1 MYNEQIEQLISAAL
15 ADGTLTEKE
24 KQILFKKAQSIGID
38 LDEFEMV
45 LDARLV
51 ELQKAEKEKA
61 EKAAPK
67 STKYGDVRKCPVCGA
82 LVPALT
88 GVCPECGYEFSGV
101 DSNLSSQ
108 KLMEALVTV
117 EKECSEQEKKECE
130 NIKVTSWE
138 EDKRKK
144 EISEAKSKIA
154 SKYEAL
160 CIKRKQTIIEMF
172 PIPSTKSDL
181 FEFLTSLQPKILDID
196 DKLSTSYKKK
206 YQECLNKVK
215 ALYSNDEKL
224 MTFVYDF
231 HAIEK
236 EIQKKK
242 IKRWG
247 LMSLGCLIP
256 IALILLFIIAGTI
269 SDEIDRH
276 KRNKYMSKMEEIIQ
290 SGNNEDIL
298 SLVKNAPYGYTYSI
312 EFIKELVNLGH
323 LDAAIYFYK
332 NKVESK
338 NAATEKILYNALI
351 NVNRMDEA
359 WDFHELKYKYDAD
372 RTYAGNAESYYQYCC
387 DVINYYCEHN
397 DKKAARQFLTQHI
410 VWFEKYVDNA
420 EYGEKYPDFYSTKV
434 RKRLTNK
441 INNY

>member
-138 EDKRKK
+138 EDVFHTR
-144 EISEAKSKIA
+144 I
-154 SKYEAL
+154 Y
-160 CIKRKQTIIEMF
+160 
-172 PIPSTKSDL
+172 DL
-181 FEFLTSLQPKILDID
+181 RFF
-196 DKLSTSYKKK
+196 
-206 YQECLNKVK
+206 
-215 ALYSNDEKL
+215 
-224 MTFVYDF
+224 
-231 HAIEK
+231 
-236 EIQKKK
+236 
-242 IKRWG
+242 
-247 LMSLGCLIP
+247 
-256 IALILLFIIAGTI
+256 
-269 SDEIDRH
+269 
-276 KRNKYMSKMEEIIQ
+276 
-290 SGNNEDIL
+290 
-298 SLVKNAPYGYTYSI
+298 
-312 EFIKELVNLGH
+312 
-323 LDAAIYFYK
+323 
-332 NKVESK
+332 
-338 NAATEKILYNALI
+338 
-351 NVNRMDEA
+351 
-359 WDFHELKYKYDAD
+359 
-372 RTYAGNAESYYQYCC
+372 
-387 DVINYYCEHN
+387 
-397 DKKAARQFLTQHI
+397 
-410 VWFEKYVDNA
+410 
-420 EYGEKYPDFYSTKV
+420 
-434 RKRLTNK
+434 
-441 INNY
+441 